1 VPGSSNS
8 LLSKPK
14 LAISACLLG
23 EEVRFNG
30 GHKRSQRCKELSD
43 YFEFVPVCPEVAIGL
58 GTPREAI
65 RLVGD
70 PSAPRAM
77 NSRDQR
83 NDYTDALAEFGERMA
98 GALDDICGYILMQKS
113 PSCGLERVKVYQAN
127 GLPAEGGGQGIYTK
141 AFQAH
146 WPNLPMEEEG
156 RLNDPVLR
164 ENFITRVYAYA
175 EWQTLQFQGVS
186 RHALLQYH
194 ARYKYQLMAHNP
206 EQYREL
212 GRMLGQSL
220 TEATLP
226 AVADL
231 YFSRLM
237 SALKRCATRGTHTNV
252 LQHLSGY
259 LKRVLDAD
267 EREEMHDLI
276 MQYQEGIVP
285 LIVPLTL
292 LKHHLRRHPDQ
303 YVANQAYL
311 QPHPEPLSLRNAI

>member
-1 VPGSSNS
+1 MSQPST
-8 LLSKPK
+8 LRPKPK

-23 EEVRFNG
+23 DEVRFNG
-30 GHKRSQRCKELSD
+30 GHKRSHRCQDLEQ
-43 YFEFVPVCPEVAIGL
+43 YFEFVRVCPEVAIGL

-70 PSAPRAM
+70 PARPRAK
-77 NSRDQR
+77 NSSDQTH
-83 NDYTDALAEFGERMA
+83 DYTDALAKYGKRMA
-98 GALDDICGYILMQKS
+98 DELEDICGYILMQKS
-113 PSCGLERVKVYQAN
+113 PSCGLERVKVYQDD
-127 GLPAEGGGQGIYTK
+127 GLPAETNGQGIYTHEI
-141 AFQAH
+141 QVQR
-146 WPNLPMEEEG
+146 PNLPLEEDG

-164 ENFITRVYAYA
+164 ENFITRVYAYH
-175 EWQTLQFQGVS
+175 EWQTLLASGLS
-186 RHALLQYH
+186 HRALLAYH

-212 GRMLGQSL
+212 GRLLGSQL
-220 TEATLP
+220 TGEQLVNVAT
-226 AVADL
+226 L

-237 SALKRCATRGTHTNV
+237 HALKRCATRGTHTNV

-267 EREEMHDLI
+267 EREEMQDVI
-276 MQYQEGIVP
+276 AQYREGIVP
-285 LIVPLTL
+285 LIVPMTL
-292 LKHHLRRHPDQ
+292 LKHHFRRHPDP